1 MSNICFDS
9 LTNEGISVMV
19 RLVPRMCEELFVH
32 RCINYG
38 KLAQDAGI
46 DAKLINVLHGNK
58 QSHLGLFFST
68 GEK

>member
-9 LTNEGISVMV
+9 LTNEGIGVMV
-19 RLVPRMCEELFVH
+19 RMCEELLVH

-38 KLAQDAGI
+38 KLAQNAGI

-58 QSHLGLFFST
+58 QSHLGLIFST